1 MRTPVNLSKRTLRSV
16 AHQGSLIW
24 GKGDLQRDSTL
35 LSSAATWKTLQ
46 QALTVFGNRTL
57 VSSVSKSGSLRHPF
71 ASNWRY
77 VQQVPLNLRS
87 AGAQQ
92 VPAMRTFPSRC
103 LTRTSTTLARQSSTN
118 ISIYTR
124 MQLRWQSSMKTS
136 SKSSN
141 LGSIVAMVTA
151 GVVVCTTIFGVYT
164 LGAPEQH
171 QPHPGETPRPP
182 PDMSLRGWISR
193 AWKNA
198 HQIYQDATDPNPE
211 PLLPDMLPYPY
222 RGSEYTLV
230 LDLEDTLLHSEW
242 TARHGWRTIKRPSLD
257 EFLITC
263 YQLGFEI
270 VIFSEKEVMDSAMLL
285 AKMDPNGVIM
295 YRLFKGHMRYHNGEL
310 VKDLDLL
317 NRDLSKVIIVDDN
330 RKSFSKHPNNGLRI
344 KPFHG
349 DPSDQSLKR
358 LAELLTSL
366 RAAEMDDVREIIKTY
381 AAVEDAGEEFARRRE
396 ALIAQ
401 QLSQQ
406 QQQQQK
412 QDDHQSPSLAKPA
425 TQRKSW
431 WLW

>member
-164 LGAPEQH
+164 LGTSIQYCLSF
-171 QPHPGETPRPP
+171 PHIREPYVLSFFMRISLTPVIIC
-182 PDMSLRGWISR
+182 LVF
-193 AWKNA
+193 N
-198 HQIYQDATDPNPE
+198 QQD
-211 PLLPDMLPYPY
+211 
-222 RGSEYTLV
+222 LV
-230 LDLEDTLLHSEW
+230 LSCICYCKFSPFPIVSH
-242 TARHGWRTIKRPSLD
+242 
-257 EFLITC
+257 LIS
-263 YQLGFEI
+263 I
-270 VIFSEKEVMDSAMLL
+270 V
-285 AKMDPNGVIM
+285 
-295 YRLFKGHMRYHNGEL
+295 
-310 VKDLDLL
+310 
-317 NRDLSKVIIVDDN
+317 
-330 RKSFSKHPNNGLRI
+330 
-344 KPFHG
+344 
-349 DPSDQSLKR
+349 
-358 LAELLTSL
+358 
-366 RAAEMDDVREIIKTY
+366 
-381 AAVEDAGEEFARRRE
+381 
-396 ALIAQ
+396 
-401 QLSQQ
+401 
-406 QQQQQK
+406 
-412 QDDHQSPSLAKPA
+412 
-425 TQRKSW
+425 
-431 WLW
+431 